1 MFTQATEYGY
11 MVFVQGVDGMY
22 DVYVGS
28 AESYPEVFRVLRQG
42 VFPGQSVLV
51 EVEPLVQWQQKEE
64 LAMKNIETKVTG
76 DKLIITID
84 LTKNFG
90 LSGSGKS
97 LIIASTEGN
106 ISVPGR
112 EDVKI
117 GLNVYRPQSRNGE
130 R

>member
-1 MFTQATEYGY
+1 MGVHEPFSYYSVYTE
-11 MVFVQGVDGMY
+11 GVDGHFDCY
-22 DVYVGS
+22 EGS
-28 AESYPEVFRVLRQG
+28 AEGVQALWLLLQWCVLFSGRSFHVVVQSMLDRQK
-42 VFPGQSVLV
+42 
-51 EVEPLVQWQQKEE
+51 EVELM
-64 LAMKNIETKVTG
+64 AKNIETKVQS

-106 ISVPGR
+106 IAVPGR

-117 GLNVYRPQSRNGE
+117 GVNVYRPQARE